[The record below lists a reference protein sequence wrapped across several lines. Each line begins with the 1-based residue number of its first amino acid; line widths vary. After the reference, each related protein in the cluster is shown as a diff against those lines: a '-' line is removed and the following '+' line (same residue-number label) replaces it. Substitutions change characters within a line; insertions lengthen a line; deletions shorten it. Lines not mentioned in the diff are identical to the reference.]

1 MSDNILSGLT
11 DNNKKYLLF
20 ELVPCIIKA
29 QENPETTTSLTV
41 IVRHGKI
48 IGESVKH
55 DRAIK

>member
-1 MSDNILSGLT
+1 MNDKILAGLT

-20 ELVPCIIKA
+20 ELVPCIVKA
-29 QENPETTTSLTV
+29 QENPETTTALTI